1 MAFERFDHTADVGLL
16 VTAPTVEELFEEA
29 GRALTSLI
37 VDNPDAIEL
46 RETTTIE
53 LEAGS
58 VEELFV
64 LWLQELIY
72 RFEVEHRLF
81 GKFSVRMA
89 DEHWRLQAECR
100 GERADWTR
108 HEPDTEV
115 KGVTYHQLEVSRTET
130 GWRARVI
137 LDI

>member
-1 MAFERFDHTADVGLL
+1 MAFEVFDHTADIGLF
-16 VTAPTVEELFEEA
+16 VTAPTAEELFEEA

-37 VDNPDAIEL
+37 VENPDAIES
-46 RETTTIE
+46 RESAAIE

-72 RFEVEHRLF
+72 RFEVDHLLFAEFSARLADGHR
-81 GKFSVRMA
+81 
-89 DEHWRLQAECR
+89 RLQALCG

-115 KGVTYHQLEVSRTET
+115 KGVTYHQLEVSRTEA
-130 GWRARVI
+130 GWLARVI